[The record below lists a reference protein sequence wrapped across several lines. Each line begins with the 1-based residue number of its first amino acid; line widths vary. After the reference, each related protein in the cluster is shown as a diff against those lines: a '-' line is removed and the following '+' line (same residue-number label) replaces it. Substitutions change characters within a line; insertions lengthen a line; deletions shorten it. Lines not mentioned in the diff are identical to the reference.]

1 MDKPIIEAKGSGKAL
16 IIVGLAMFIIAGA
29 IPIILAQ
36 MGAPIMK
43 GEDMTEDLLLFV
55 PFLGMMALG
64 GFLISHGAKYGKCK
78 LNVFE
83 DYIEGSGV
91 VKGVVRE
98 FNLKYDKI
106 SDVTKNKGVL
116 DILSSGEK
124 YELSLNEEEALKIF
138 GFIKNKI

>member
-78 LNVFE
+78 LNV
-83 DYIEGSGV
+83 
-91 VKGVVRE
+91 
-98 FNLKYDKI
+98 LK
-106 SDVTKNKGVL
+106 TT
-116 DILSSGEK
+116 
-124 YELSLNEEEALKIF
+124 
-138 GFIKNKI
+138 

>member
-1 MDKPIIEAKGSGKAL
+1 MQAE
-16 IIVGLAMFIIAGA
+16 
-29 IPIILAQ
+29 
-36 MGAPIMK
+36 
-43 GEDMTEDLLLFV
+43 
-55 PFLGMMALG
+55 
-64 GFLISHGAKYGKCK
+64 C
-78 LNVFE
+78 FE